1 MNAERL
7 RLDGIKTLVVDG
19 DRANA
24 TLLLEIL
31 RGLGFTSLKLAES
44 ATAAFAMLDEAP
56 HDLCICDAQLPDMT
70 GVDFI
75 RAIRAR
81 PAPARFLPLLLLT
94 GYAAFDQV
102 TALRDAGAHLVMKKP
117 ASAARHV

>member
-1 MNAERL
+1 
-7 RLDGIKTLVVDG
+7 
-19 DRANA
+19 
-24 TLLLEIL
+24 
-31 RGLGFTSLKLAES
+31 
-44 ATAAFAMLDEAP
+44 
-56 HDLCICDAQLPDMT
+56 MT
-70 GVDFI
+70 GVDFT
-75 RAIRAR
+75 RAIRAQ